1 MGTTFSRKAAGVR
14 KQLPVLC
21 PFLHRVLG
29 GRTLFPSFTISPN
42 VAPNSRSQI
51 PSGSRGLAPPGL
63 TNVLVRQCLPRCRQ
77 GRAVLSCPSVPC
89 TSSRPH
95 PGLRTDNRMESSQRS
110 PSCTEAKSQRML
122 SICGSPL
129 TVGLVVQTAQEPR
142 RRTLDPGGLRFQS
155 L

>member
-1 MGTTFSRKAAGVR
+1 MYESSFPCSARFFTVYSVAR
-14 KQLPVLC
+14 LC
-21 PFLHRVLG
+21 SQVSPFLPMLHQIAGAR
-29 GRTLFPSFTISPN
+29 FPQDHVGWP
-42 VAPNSRSQI
+42 
-51 PSGSRGLAPPGL
+51 LAL

-95 PGLRTDNRMESSQRS
+95 PGLRRDNRMESSQRS
-110 PSCTEAKSQRML
+110 PSCTKAKSQRML
-122 SICGSPL
+122 SISGSPL

-142 RRTLDPGGLRFQS
+142 RCTLDPGGLRFQS